1 MRHGL
6 GQGAGSPSSV
16 GELDQI
22 EDGERIM
29 SRVPIVAAS
38 RWFRYGVW
46 SLAATIALT
55 AFTIDDADARSRRKR
70 VKKYHHSQVKK
81 AQPAAPIMA
90 GSRYAAI
97 VIDVKTRK
105 VLHQSHADATR
116 HPASLTKIMTLY
128 LLFEQLEA
136 GKIKLSTQMPVSEAA
151 ASQAPTK
158 LGLKPG
164 QTLSVE
170 DAIKG
175 LVTKSANDAAVV
187 VAEALSDSEAE
198 FARQM
203 TRKARALGMTH
214 TVYRNASGLP
224 DDAQVTTA
232 RDQALLGIAIQERFP
247 RYYRY
252 FSTTS
257 FVYRGR
263 AMRNHNKLLGSVAG
277 VDGIKTGYT
286 RASGFNLTTSM
297 HRGERHVVAVVL
309 GGATGSQRDARMRQL
324 LGAHIMEAS
333 TKRTAPTMVAAAPKP
348 EPAAAQAVPAK
359 PRVAAAASRPVT
371 IKAPT
376 REPPDSR
383 VALQSPRLGSNEPIK
398 PVVVKTVVVK
408 IAPSRAADAAT
419 PPAPTTVETKPAAEV
434 KAAADAKPAIEIKP
448 APEHTAALAYTTPDV
463 PLAPAPMPPP
473 GARPGVLGVLPSAV
487 AAGPAVAPPAPAA
500 EKPAERP
507 PVRSGWAIQI
517 GAFEDEAEAKQRLA
531 AAKAKAGAVLK
542 KADPYTERAVKGDK
556 TWYRARFAGFDR
568 DGANAACKALKRSDI
583 ACMALKI

>member
-1 MRHGL
+1 L
-6 GQGAGSPSSV
+6 PV
-16 GELDQI
+16 GELDLI

-29 SRVPIVAAS
+29 SRVPVAAS
-38 RWFRYGVW
+38 RWLRFGALSVAA
-46 SLAATIALT
+46 SLALT
-55 AFTIDDADARSRRKR
+55 TFTIDDADARSRRKR
-70 VKKYHHSQVKK
+70 VKKYHHSQVKTT
-81 AQPAAPIMA
+81 APITA

-97 VIDVKTRK
+97 VIDVKTHK

-187 VAEALSDSEAE
+187 VAEALADSEAE

-203 TRKARALGMTH
+203 TRRARALGMDH

-232 RDQALLGIAIQERFP
+232 RDQALLGIAVQERFP

-252 FSTTS
+252 FATTS

-263 AMRNHNKLLGSVAG
+263 AMRNHNKLLGNVAG

-286 RASGFNLTTSM
+286 RASGFNLVTSM

-309 GGATGSQRDARMRQL
+309 GGATGGQRDARMRQL
-324 LGAHIMEAS
+324 LSANIMEAS
-333 TKRTAPTMVAAAPKP
+333 TKRTVPTMVAAAPGP
-348 EPAAAQAVPAK
+348 EPAAAAVAPAK
-359 PRVAAAASRPVT
+359 PRVAAATSRPVT

-376 REPPDSR
+376 PEPSDGR

-408 IAPSRAADAAT
+408 IASSRTAATAT
-419 PPAPTTVETKPAAEV
+419 PPAPAAVETKPAAEV
-434 KAAADAKPAIEIKP
+434 KTAADTKTAIDIKP
-448 APEHTAALAYTTPDV
+448 APEHTAALAYTAPDV

-473 GARPGVLGVLPSAV
+473 GARPGVLGVLPATV
-487 AAGPAVAPPAPAA
+487 AAAAPPAPAA

-507 PVRSGWAIQI
+507 VVRSGWAIQI

-531 AAKAKAGAVLK
+531 AAKAKAATVLK
-542 KADPYTERAVKGDK
+542 KADPYTERTVKGDK

-568 DGANAACKALKRSDI
+568 DAAAAACKALKRSDI